1 MLATGMTQAETA
13 EHFNISTR
21 WIRILQR
28 RYHNGGIE
36 ALEPRSKRP
45 HTNPRA
51 LAPTVVDRIL
61 KLRQELIEQGT
72 NAGAHTIAWHL
83 QRDGI
88 NPAPAPST
96 IHRVLANNG
105 HITPQPQKR
114 PRSSWRRFQADQPN
128 ETWQMDYS
136 DWTITGHRKVAILT
150 ILDDHSR
157 FIISCHAY
165 THATVENVL
174 ESFIHAGK
182 RHGYPQS
189 TLTDN
194 GRAFTTNCDRTKPT
208 RNGFEQLLVD
218 LAIIQKNG
226 KPYHPQT
233 QGKVE
238 RFHHTLKVALANK
251 ATAQSIEE
259 LNEQLTEIIEYY
271 NYKRP
276 HRALHR
282 CTPAEAYNALPKA
295 RPASIK
301 RTHEFR
307 LRADKVGKNGKT
319 TLRWRG
325 KLRRLYIGRRWT
337 GKPIT
342 MTCKDEHV
350 TIKIA
355 ATGEQIA
362 AYTMEADKVYYNQK
376 DNEITAAQGTTKTK
390 NLETP

>member
-1 MLATGMTQAETA
+1 MTQAETA

-21 WIRILQR
+21 WIRTLQR

-182 RHGYPQS
+182 RHG
-189 TLTDN
+189 
-194 GRAFTTNCDRTKPT
+194 
-208 RNGFEQLLVD
+208 RNQAVD
-218 LAIIQKNG
+218 APRLNSSLSISRG
-226 KPYHPQT
+226 
-233 QGKVE
+233 
-238 RFHHTLKVALANK
+238 VAPPRICRGVSLSSFCTH
-251 ATAQSIEE
+251 ATCS
-259 LNEQLTEIIEYY
+259 
-271 NYKRP
+271 
-276 HRALHR
+276 
-282 CTPAEAYNALPKA
+282 
-295 RPASIK
+295 
-301 RTHEFR
+301 
-307 LRADKVGKNGKT
+307 G
-319 TLRWRG
+319 
-325 KLRRLYIGRRWT
+325 
-337 GKPIT
+337 
-342 MTCKDEHV
+342 V
-350 TIKIA
+350 TVAKS
-355 ATGEQIA
+355 
-362 AYTMEADKVYYNQK
+362 VPF
-376 DNEITAAQGTTKTK
+376 
-390 NLETP
+390 L

>member
-1 MLATGMTQAETA
+1 MTQAETA

-21 WIRILQR
+21 WIRTLQR

-114 PRSSWRRFQADQPN
+114 PRSSWIRFQADQPN

-165 THATVENVL
+165 THATVENV
-174 ESFIHAGK
+174 GPGPRK
-182 RHGYPQS
+182 
-189 TLTDN
+189 
-194 GRAFTTNCDRTKPT
+194 
-208 RNGFEQLLVD
+208 VD
-218 LAIIQKNG
+218 TSGVSYAAWVSVADVSAS
-226 KPYHPQT
+226 
-233 QGKVE
+233 KVSGA
-238 RFHHTLKVALANK
+238 R
-251 ATAQSIEE
+251 
-259 LNEQLTEIIEYY
+259 
-271 NYKRP
+271 R
-276 HRALHR
+276 LHQE
-282 CTPAEAYNALPKA
+282 C
-295 RPASIK
+295 
-301 RTHEFR
+301 R
-307 LRADKVGKNGKT
+307 LRV
-319 TLRWRG
+319 L
-325 KLRRLYIGRRWT
+325 
-337 GKPIT
+337 
-342 MTCKDEHV
+342 
-350 TIKIA
+350 
-355 ATGEQIA
+355 
-362 AYTMEADKVYYNQK
+362 
-376 DNEITAAQGTTKTK
+376 
-390 NLETP
+390 